1 MCVNPST
8 HLRPHYRP
16 DIDGLRAL
24 AVVSVMIYHLNSLWL
39 PGGFVGVD
47 VFFVISG
54 FVVTSS
60 LSQSQATTF
69 GQFISQ
75 FYARRLA
82 RIMPALLFVLLS
94 TIVAATLFIPHA
106 WLSQLSEE
114 TAHSAFI
121 GLSNFTLQNNP
132 DSYFAPRTEYNP
144 YAHTWSL
151 GVEEQFYLIAPLLVY
166 FWLCACRQA
175 GTHTDA
181 ATRAKTII
189 RIITF
194 ALLASFVWCIW
205 ASLHFPRIAFYSI
218 STRFWELGSGALLF
232 ILTSSLSPQSP
243 PRAFLNSLSRY
254 AHLGAPLGLALVIG
268 SFFLASGNHFP
279 WPWAVMPVVGT
290 LLLIGGTHVVEG
302 SAASDPT
309 RHALGHAWMTWI
321 GKRSYSLYLWH
332 WPVYVL
338 LRWTIGLEDIAYCLL
353 ALLLTVLL
361 SMFSYRFIEQPFRH
375 NRWLEKRSALFAI
388 AVFVLATAASYAIG
402 TAVFAYAQKLSL
414 STVMKNGNDWY
425 RNGLSQYPG
434 MTPYECLPTRQ
445 IQALAT
451 GQMMS
456 LTPKKECAP
465 QGISSQQIFVLG
477 DSHADALFPVFE
489 ELSAKSASPVFIY
502 ANAGCSFIDFR
513 TPMHQSKS
521 ADCDVAPFNA
531 QVSKDVL
538 AKAKPGDVLI
548 LPSLRMERYTDQW
561 ENFGISNMQEKMHGP
576 QNQALRKA
584 ATEDAM
590 TWLEPFAKRGMEI
603 VFIAPPPIFQSPTF
617 RCADWFNR
625 SHPICKA
632 GLTIPKLELVALREP
647 IFEQIH
653 TLQQQLP
660 KVYSWDPFEILCPS
674 NTCQAVVNGRPL
686 YFDGDH
692 LSNYGNSL
700 LFAPFYQWLQDKHLL
715 HH

>member
-1 MCVNPST
+1 VKPSPFLSPT
-8 HLRPHYRP
+8 LRPHYRP

-60 LSQSQATTF
+60 LSQSATTSF
-69 GQFISQ
+69 AQFISQ

-114 TAHSAFI
+114 TARFAFM

-166 FWLCACRQA
+166 FWLRATA
-175 GTHTDA
+175 LAKGTSTA
-181 ATRAKTII
+181 AHARVRAII
-189 RIITF
+189 SIIAIALF
-194 ALLASFVWCIW
+194 ASLVWCIW
-205 ASLHFPRIAFYSI
+205 TSANLPRMAFYSI

-232 ILTSSLSPQSP
+232 ILTSRPSWQVFPIRCSKLLQS
-243 PRAFLNSLSRY
+243 S
-254 AHLGAPLGLALVIG
+254 GAPLGLLLVIA
-268 SFFLASGNHFP
+268 SFLFASGKHFP
-279 WPWAVMPVVGT
+279 WPWALMPVVGT
-290 LLLIGGTHVVEG
+290 LLMIGGAQVN
-302 SAASDPT
+302 ASDRT
-309 RHALGHAWMTWI
+309 RRILGIPWMTWI

-338 LRWTIGLEDIAYCLL
+338 FRWTIGLENIGYCLL
-353 ALLLTVLL
+353 ALLITVLL
-361 SMFSYRFIEQPFRH
+361 SMFSYRYIEQPLRH
-375 NRWLEKRSALFAI
+375 NSWLEKRPALLTI
-388 AVFVLATAASYAIG
+388 ALFVLATAACYAVAS
-402 TAVFAYAQKLSL
+402 TVFSQAQKLSL

-445 IQALAT
+445 TQAIAT

-456 LTPKKECAP
+456 LTPKKACAP

-489 ELSAKSASPVFIY
+489 ELSAQSVSRIFIY

-513 TPMHQSKS
+513 TPMNQSKS

-531 QVSKDVL
+531 TVSADVL
-538 AKAKPGDVLI
+538 AKAQPGDLVI

-561 ENFGISNMQEKMHGP
+561 ENFGIRNMQEKMGSP
-576 QNQALRKA
+576 YNQALRKA
-584 ATEDAM
+584 ATQDAI
-590 TWLEPFAKRGMEI
+590 TWLEPFAKHHLKI
-603 VFIAPPPIFQSPTF
+603 VLIAPPPIFQSPSF

-625 SHPICKA
+625 NHPICKA
-632 GLTIPKLELVALREP
+632 GLTMPKAELGVLRQP
-647 IFEQIH
+647 VLDQIQ
-653 TLQQQLP
+653 TLQQTLP
-660 KVYSWDPFEILCPS
+660 KIYSWDPFAMLCPS
-674 NTCQAVVNGRPL
+674 DTCQAIQNGRPL
-686 YFDGDH
+686 FFDGDH
-692 LSNYGNSL
+692 LSNYGNGQL
-700 LFAPFYQWLQDKHLL
+700 YQPFYQWLQDERLL
-715 HH
+715 HRN